1 MIRTFIIGFLVSFVF
16 QFPVRGNVTFR
27 RVRAYRVRTILER
40 VESNLRIDSSTI
52 DRIKMAAEA
61 TSSGLAPAFVVTVD
75 DSLLKNGRRIK
86 LPEAAIPE
94 SSLLGL
100 LQWLDILEK
109 GHRLSVLSDEIYY
122 HDKAVVLR
130 GLVELGQSYPQ
141 IFVSRIESLCT
152 EYNSQDMAYVLGKI
166 DREVVNHKL
175 REILLDEEISPQL
188 RERAALALSYKT
200 DSESI
205 SALRQAL
212 GPERSSFY
220 DEFGLWVIDI
230 GVEEEYKFTPQALEE
245 IRTALKKIPPRHLEE
260 GVRVILKRL
269 PQAPREVF
277 LVNGER
283 YPEWMEDEFSEV
295 WRAVPAGSYESFHKI
310 VYVNE
315 LEDVARIIFH
325 EVGHGVHSYI
335 VSQEDWRRFKEFHD
349 NSTSLKED
357 FAYPYGSVN
366 CNEDFAT
373 IYELLLF
380 APEDIL
386 TRADGESEVLR
397 QKVGLVRKYLQGP

>member
-141 IFVSRIESLCT
+141 IFVSRIESPLKEHIPRPI
-152 EYNSQDMAYVLGKI
+152 EYTLSAQFIRPVVEPRTQNKRSPALHSFF
-166 DREVVNHKL
+166 ESVVNN
-175 REILLDEEISPQL
+175 E
-188 RERAALALSYKT
+188 T
-200 DSESI
+200 
-205 SALRQAL
+205 L
-212 GPERSSFY
+212 G
-220 DEFGLWVIDI
+220 
-230 GVEEEYKFTPQALEE
+230 
-245 IRTALKKIPPRHLEE
+245 
-260 GVRVILKRL
+260 
-269 PQAPREVF
+269 
-277 LVNGER
+277 
-283 YPEWMEDEFSEV
+283 
-295 WRAVPAGSYESFHKI
+295 
-310 VYVNE
+310 
-315 LEDVARIIFH
+315 
-325 EVGHGVHSYI
+325 
-335 VSQEDWRRFKEFHD
+335 
-349 NSTSLKED
+349 
-357 FAYPYGSVN
+357 
-366 CNEDFAT
+366 
-373 IYELLLF
+373 
-380 APEDIL
+380 
-386 TRADGESEVLR
+386 
-397 QKVGLVRKYLQGP
+397 

>member
-1 MIRTFIIGFLVSFVF
+1 VEGNLYIDASTVSEIETASSDLAATVVPAVVSFM
-16 QFPVRGNVTFR
+16 G
-27 RVRAYRVRTILER
+27 YE
-40 VESNLRIDSSTI
+40 
-52 DRIKMAAEA
+52 
-61 TSSGLAPAFVVTVD
+61 
-75 DSLLKNGRRIK
+75 RRIK
-86 LPEAAIPE
+86 LPEAAVPE
-94 SSLLGL
+94 SILDGL

-109 GHRLSVLSDEIYY
+109 GHRLAVLSDEIYY
-122 HDKAVVLR
+122 HDKAVVLD

-245 IRTALKKIPPRHLEE
+245 VRTALKKITPRHLEE
-260 GVRVILKRL
+260 GVRVILKRP

-315 LEDVARIIFH
+315 LKEVARIIFH

-335 VSQEDWRRFKEFHD
+335 VSQEDWRRFRRFHD

-366 CNEDFAT
+366 SDEDFAT

-380 APEDIL
+380 DPDDIL
-386 TRADGESEVLR
+386 PRADGESEVLR
-397 QKVGLVRKYLQGP
+397 QKVGLVRKYLQEP